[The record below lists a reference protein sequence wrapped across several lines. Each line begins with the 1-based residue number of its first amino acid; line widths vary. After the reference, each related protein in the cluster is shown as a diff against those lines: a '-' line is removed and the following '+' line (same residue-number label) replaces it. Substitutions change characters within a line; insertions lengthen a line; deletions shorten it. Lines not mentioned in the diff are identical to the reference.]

1 MTLLSSLELN
11 VMNYVKLFNYC
22 NNEAF
27 NHAITKLKDCSSTLK
42 RNAQNLKNDHLAL
55 AQRKNF

>member
-11 VMNYVKLFNYC
+11 VMNYAKLFNYC

-42 RNAQNLKNDHLAL
+42 L
-55 AQRKNF
+55 AQLEEMEALL

>member
-42 RNAQNLKNDHLAL
+42 LQIAQNLKNLAI
-55 AQRKNF
+55 AKRKNS